1 MHANWV
7 LRPSPNLNC
16 LSQRLR
22 ISLRNPPRRTSTPRL
37 PASFSTS
44 SRNLQPEPE
53 PETES
58 RPDNAQALNDD
69 VQAALQDSRHVNR
82 DKQPVR
88 IHYTAKSFDTPRNR
102 KVRNDQ
108 DTSSLR
114 RQKRPTLPPPDY
126 TGQYIHLLHDK
137 YVEDHKLPWYDEGTI
152 SKLPLVRLN
161 EELSSFAEFLLP
173 TEKERVARNCVTEDL
188 MKIFSMHQETIL
200 KGFGLEPFGSEVNS
214 LATITSDLD
223 FRLYDKT
230 IYEASD
236 IDAKQAPRYNNRKRL
251 INALNQ
257 FQRAL
262 RYLHVPNR
270 LGKGAQDHRLFQT
283 PVLLHA
289 RYPLIETSHRPTNI
303 DVQIVCSNDPSHSL
317 ITTSKYM
324 EEIPHILTV
333 YVLLRRTLS
342 ARGLTDV
349 FNGGIGS
356 YTLFYMIVAAL
367 KNGPQPMP
375 NTPAE
380 MLLHVLS
387 FYTVFD
393 SDKKWMTI
401 DPPQV
406 SEKMQPPA
414 ESTESR
420 IPVGTVW
427 PERPYLLSIKDPADP
442 TNDLPRQ
449 SFAWRHV
456 KATFAVL
463 RKELSLRLK
472 TRDTRLLLVPFVGRF
487 FEDVIAK
494 REALLKY
501 HKVFSSGMA
510 GFDAGLKIE
519 KRTDRQG
526 LRIRP
531 IHADRGPAPYRP
543 NLRGVVKSDGDA
555 SQAQTAAEPVQ
566 APNAAESS
574 ADENLE
580 PTTTA
585 AAKEE
590 SSAAE
595 SNASESQDQ
604 HQEAAELSLESSA
617 PKDSQEEPRDQREA

>member
-1 MHANWV
+1 
-7 LRPSPNLNC
+7 
-16 LSQRLR
+16 
-22 ISLRNPPRRTSTPRL
+22 
-37 PASFSTS
+37 
-44 SRNLQPEPE
+44 
-53 PETES
+53 
-58 RPDNAQALNDD
+58 
-69 VQAALQDSRHVNR
+69 
-82 DKQPVR
+82 
-88 IHYTAKSFDTPRNR
+88 
-102 KVRNDQ
+102 
-108 DTSSLR
+108 
-114 RQKRPTLPPPDY
+114 
-126 TGQYIHLLHDK
+126 
-137 YVEDHKLPWYDEGTI
+137 
-152 SKLPLVRLN
+152 
-161 EELSSFAEFLLP
+161 
-173 TEKERVARNCVTEDL
+173 
-188 MKIFSMHQETIL
+188 MKIFAMNQDTVLE
-200 KGFGLEPFGSEVNS
+200 GFGLEPFGSEVNS

-236 IDAKQAPRYNNRKRL
+236 IDPKQAPRYNNRKRL
-251 INALNQ
+251 IHALNQ
-257 FQRAL
+257 FQRVL
-262 RYLHVPNR
+262 RYLHVPNH

-289 RYPLIETSHRPTNI
+289 RYPLIETTHRPTNI
-303 DVQIVCSNDPSHSL
+303 DVQIVCSNDPSQSL

-342 ARGLTDV
+342 VRGLTDV

-367 KNGPQPMP
+367 KHGPQPMP

-387 FYTVFD
+387 FYTIFD

-401 DPPQV
+401 DPPQI

-420 IPVGTVW
+420 PPVGTIW

-487 FEDVIAK
+487 FDDVMAK

-501 HKVFSSGMA
+501 HKAFTSGMA
-510 GFDAGLKIE
+510 GIDAGFKIE
-519 KRTDRQG
+519 KTTKMRSIYGEKRPA
-526 LRIRP
+526 LYRP
-531 IHADRGPAPYRP
+531 ILPS
-543 NLRGVVKSDGDA
+543 LVKSDGDA
-555 SQAQTAAEPVQ
+555 SQAQKAAEPAQ
-566 APNAAESS
+566 DPNTAESN

-580 PTTTA
+580 QTTTG

-595 SNASESQDQ
+595 SNAGESQDQ
-604 HQEAAELSLESSA
+604 HQEAAEPQQEFSA